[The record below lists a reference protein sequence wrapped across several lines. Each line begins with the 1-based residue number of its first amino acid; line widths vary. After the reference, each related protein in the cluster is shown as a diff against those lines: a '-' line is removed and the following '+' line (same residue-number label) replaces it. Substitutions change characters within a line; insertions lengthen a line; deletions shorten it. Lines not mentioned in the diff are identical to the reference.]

1 MCLKTEWNRELLWQR
16 FDVARNEP
24 IKTIGIGGFFMS
36 KTTVRPMIEVALLAT
51 IAYIL
56 DLVTQPMSLGPWI
69 SLSFK
74 MVPIFLLSF
83 RWGVKAGAMGGFI
96 WGLLQVVTGE
106 AAGGWL
112 TPIQGFLEYFVAFSL
127 IGLSGTVKPALDKA
141 IRDKKRVQT
150 LTYIT
155 AGVVLGGFARYLIH
169 YIAGVIFWGS
179 YAPAGQSAYI
189 YSLVVNSSSF
199 LGETIASLI
208 VFFILQEFLGR
219 LLITEQ

>member
-1 MCLKTEWNRELLWQR
+1 
-16 FDVARNEP
+16 
-24 IKTIGIGGFFMS
+24 MS
-36 KTTVRPMIEVALLAT
+36 KTTIRPMIEVALLAT

-141 IRDKKRVQT
+141 IREKKRLQT

-155 AGVVLGGFARYLIH
+155 VGVILGGFARYTIH

-179 YAPAGQSAYI
+179 YAPAGQNAYI

>member
-1 MCLKTEWNRELLWQR
+1 
-16 FDVARNEP
+16 
-24 IKTIGIGGFFMS
+24 MS

-141 IRDKKRVQT
+141 IREKKRLQT

-155 AGVVLGGFARYLIH
+155 VGVILGGFARYTIH

-179 YAPAGQSAYI
+179 YALEKGQNPYL
-189 YSLVVNSSSF
+189 YSLIINSSSF

>member
-1 MCLKTEWNRELLWQR
+1 
-16 FDVARNEP
+16 
-24 IKTIGIGGFFMS
+24 MS

-112 TPIQGFLEYFVAFSL
+112 TPIQGFLEYFV
-127 IGLSGTVKPALDKA
+127 G
-141 IRDKKRVQT
+141 RR
-150 LTYIT
+150 
-155 AGVVLGGFARYLIH
+155 
-169 YIAGVIFWGS
+169 
-179 YAPAGQSAYI
+179 APAGRKATTAGTWIRTSSAWCRT
-189 YSLVVNSSSF
+189 V
-199 LGETIASLI
+199 T
-208 VFFILQEFLGR
+208 GR
-219 LLITEQ
+219 LSGGERFRRHCAQFLHRRYLCGIPLFCKSDDYAPTESGGILLCALDTVAT

>member
-1 MCLKTEWNRELLWQR
+1 
-16 FDVARNEP
+16 
-24 IKTIGIGGFFMS
+24 MS
-36 KTTVRPMIEVALLAT
+36 KTTIRPMIEVALLAT

-106 AAGGWL
+106 AASGWL

-155 AGVVLGGFARYLIH
+155 SGVILGGLARYLIH

-189 YSLVVNSSSF
+189 YSLIVNSSSF

>member
-1 MCLKTEWNRELLWQR
+1 
-16 FDVARNEP
+16 
-24 IKTIGIGGFFMS
+24 MS

-155 AGVVLGGFARYLIH
+155 ESSWVVLHATSFTTLQG
-169 YIAGVIFWGS
+169 
-179 YAPAGQSAYI
+179 
-189 YSLVVNSSSF
+189 SSS
-199 LGETIASLI
+199 GEAMLQLAKVPT
-208 VFFILQEFLGR
+208 FIL
-219 LLITEQ
+219 LL

>member
-1 MCLKTEWNRELLWQR
+1 
-16 FDVARNEP
+16 
-24 IKTIGIGGFFMS
+24 MS

-155 AGVVLGGFARYLIH
+155 AGVVLGGCARYLIH

>member
-1 MCLKTEWNRELLWQR
+1 
-16 FDVARNEP
+16 
-24 IKTIGIGGFFMS
+24 MS

-106 AAGGWL
+106 AAGGLL

>member
-1 MCLKTEWNRELLWQR
+1 
-16 FDVARNEP
+16 VATNEP

>member
-1 MCLKTEWNRELLWQR
+1 
-16 FDVARNEP
+16 
-24 IKTIGIGGFFMS
+24 MS

-141 IRDKKRVQT
+141 IQEKKRLQT

-155 AGVVLGGFARYLIH
+155 VGVILGGFARYTIH

-179 YAPAGQSAYI
+179 YALEKGQNPYL
-189 YSLVVNSSSF
+189 YSLIINSSSF

>member
-1 MCLKTEWNRELLWQR
+1 
-16 FDVARNEP
+16 
-24 IKTIGIGGFFMS
+24 MS

-56 DLVTQPMSLGPWI
+56 DLVTQPLSLGPWI

-83 RWGVKAGAMGGFI
+83 RWGVRAGAMGGFI

-155 AGVVLGGFARYLIH
+155 VGVVLGGFARYLIH

-179 YAPAGQSAYI
+179 YAPEGQSAYL
-189 YSLVVNSSSF
+189 YSLIVNSSSF
-199 LGETIASLI
+199 IGETIASLI